1 MPSILAIVQGIYR
14 NQLTAFILKTK
25 HASQYFF
32 ALSEFTWSFEHFE
45 EKIERDSLIF
55 SKFTQSK
62 KRDYLNA

>member
-1 MPSILAIVQGIYR
+1 MPSILAIVQGISR
-14 NQLTAFILKTK
+14 NQLTAFILITK

-45 EKIERDSLIF
+45 KIERDSLIF
-55 SKFTQSK
+55 SKFTQSE